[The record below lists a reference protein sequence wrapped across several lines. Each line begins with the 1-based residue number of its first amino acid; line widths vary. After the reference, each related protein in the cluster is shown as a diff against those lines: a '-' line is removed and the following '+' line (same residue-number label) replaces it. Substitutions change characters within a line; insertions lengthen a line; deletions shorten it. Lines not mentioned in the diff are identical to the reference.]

1 MRCKA
6 VNDQPAQCLT
16 AKLLIRVLRTELPR
30 PPSAMGI
37 NIGSEM
43 PELGAR
49 SIKICAGTPQLRRGS
64 GRYARF
70 LG

>member
-1 MRCKA
+1 
-6 VNDQPAQCLT
+6 
-16 AKLLIRVLRTELPR
+16 
-30 PPSAMGI
+30 MGI

-49 SIKICAGTPQLRRGS
+49 SSGICAGTPLLRRGS